1 MNKIKEQLKQ
11 YDFFYKKKFEI
22 LEIQDYGRKSKF
34 KIKMDKKYYTL
45 ILEEERIDPYIR
57 KLDRLGKELKKRIGF
72 KYLSKDKKI
81 LVLDYFGDNHGIDLV
96 KINDNLID
104 NNNYV
109 KQLKNILDSI
119 HSNKKEYI
127 DFSDK
132 HFTSWQDYYLSE
144 IKEKIMSIHNQQII
158 TTEEE
163 TFLLYKLK
171 ESAKIYSNFD
181 TSFIHADVTP
191 LNVCIN
197 LEKKTYI

>member
-109 KQLKNILDSI
+109 TQLKNILDSI

>member
-1 MNKIKEQLKQ
+1 M
-11 YDFFYKKKFEI
+11 
-22 LEIQDYGRKSKF
+22 
-34 KIKMDKKYYTL
+34 
-45 ILEEERIDPYIR
+45 
-57 KLDRLGKELKKRIGF
+57 IGF

-109 KQLKNILDSI
+109 TQLKNILDSI

-163 TFLLYKLK
+163 TSLLYKLK

>member
-11 YDFFYKKKFEI
+11 YDFFYNKKFEI

-109 KQLKNILDSI
+109 TQLKNILDSI

>member
-45 ILEEERIDPYIR
+45 ILEEERIDLYIR

-109 KQLKNILDSI
+109 TQLKNILDSI

>member
-45 ILEEERIDPYIR
+45 ILEEERIDLYIR
-57 KLDRLGKELKKRIGF
+57 KLDRLGKEFKKRIGF

-109 KQLKNILDSI
+109 TQLKNILDSI

-127 DFSDK
+127 DFGDK

>member
-45 ILEEERIDPYIR
+45 ILEEERIDLYIR
-57 KLDRLGKELKKRIGF
+57 KLDRLGKEFKKRIGF

-109 KQLKNILDSI
+109 TQLKNILDSI

-163 TFLLYKLK
+163 TSLLYKLK

>member
-109 KQLKNILDSI
+109 TQLKNILDSI

-163 TFLLYKLK
+163 TFLL
-171 ESAKIYSNFD
+171 
-181 TSFIHADVTP
+181 
-191 LNVCIN
+191 
-197 LEKKTYI
+197 

>member
-109 KQLKNILDSI
+109 TQLKNILDSI

-191 LNVCIN
+191 L
-197 LEKKTYI
+197 

>member
-11 YDFFYKKKFEI
+11 YDFFYEKKFEI

-45 ILEEERIDPYIR
+45 ILEEERIDLYIR
-57 KLDRLGKELKKRIGF
+57 KLDRLGKEFKKRIGF

-109 KQLKNILDSI
+109 TQLKNILDSI

-163 TFLLYKLK
+163 TSLLYKLK

>member
-109 KQLKNILDSI
+109 TQLKNILDSI

-191 LNVCIN
+191 LNICIN

>member
-45 ILEEERIDPYIR
+45 ILEEERIDLYIR
-57 KLDRLGKELKKRIGF
+57 KLDRLGKEFKKMIGF

-109 KQLKNILDSI
+109 TQLKNILDSI

-163 TFLLYKLK
+163 TSLLYKLK